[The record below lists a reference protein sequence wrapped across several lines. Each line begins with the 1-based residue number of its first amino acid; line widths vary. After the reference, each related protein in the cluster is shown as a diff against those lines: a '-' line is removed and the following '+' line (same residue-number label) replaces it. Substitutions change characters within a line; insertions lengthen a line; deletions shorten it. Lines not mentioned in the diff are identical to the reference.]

1 MQQRQLCTII
11 KYSKVWVVIIAKHFL
26 CINGENSNGSS
37 YQLQWSEV
45 AQGGTGGYLEHCAR
59 GNVEI
64 RLKGDYWGVIITI
77 TIIIIASVIIVI
89 IIIMNLEQRTVE

>member
-1 MQQRQLCTII
+1 MVRR
-11 KYSKVWVVIIAKHFL
+11 
-26 CINGENSNGSS
+26 INCNG
-37 YQLQWSEV
+37 QKWHR
-45 AQGGTGGYLEHCAR
+45 GGTGGYLEHCAR

-64 RLKGDYWGVIITI
+64 RLKGDWWVVIITI